1 MNTKPNEFTILVI
14 VAAGLALITA
24 SSFSIDSVLA
34 VKTSSSHKNKS
45 SRN

>member
-1 MNTKPNEFTILVI
+1 MNTKPKGFTILVI

-24 SSFSIDSVLA
+24 SGFSIDSVLV

-45 SRN
+45 T